1 MRVLV
6 AGATGAVGRQL
17 VPLLEGAGHEVVG
30 ISRRGP
36 RPVDVLDAGAVRR
49 AVAEAAPDAV
59 VHQLT
64 DLGDADG
71 AANNRIRTE
80 GTRNLVDAAR
90 AAGVRRIVAQSIS
103 WAYAPG
109 EGPADESVPLDPTRE
124 EPRSR
129 IVAGVRAL
137 ESAVAELPEA
147 VVLRYGILYGPG
159 TWYAPGGAVAAAL
172 AGDPAA
178 RFLGS
183 LAADDA
189 VSSFVHVAD
198 AAEAAVR
205 ALAWPPGAYNV
216 VDDETGSPAGPGCRS
231 SRRPWASRPRRRA
244 RVGRP
249 GPGARRTAGPGPWAG
264 SRPARPGGRASG
276 AGIQPRAP
284 GLDPGPPVLAD
295 GLRGPGSSPG

>member
-6 AGATGAVGRQL
+6 AGATGAVGRRL
-17 VPLLEGAGHEVVG
+17 VPRLEAAGHEVVG

-49 AVAEAAPDAV
+49 AVAEVGPDAV

-64 DLGDADG
+64 DLGAADG
-71 AANNRIRTE
+71 AANNRIRVE
-80 GTRNLVDAAR
+80 GTRNLVDAAL
-90 AAGVRRIVAQSIS
+90 AAGVGRIVAQSIS

-109 EGPADESVPLDPTRE
+109 DGPADESVPLDSTE
-124 EPRSR
+124 EVPRSR

-172 AGDPAA
+172 AGDPGA

-183 LAADDA
+183 TAADGS
-189 VSSFVHVAD
+189 VSSLVHVDD

-205 ALAWPPGAYNV
+205 ALEWPSGAYNV
-216 VDDETGSPAGPGCRS
+216 VDDEPAPG
-231 SRRPWASRPRRRA
+231 
-244 RVGRP
+244 RVWLPVLAAALGVP
-249 GPGARRTAGPGPWAG
+249 A
-264 SRPARPGGRASG
+264 PARSGGRAPWARGAVNARARALGWSPAHPSWRTGFADRGSG
-276 AGIQPRAP
+276 PSGQ
-284 GLDPGPPVLAD
+284 GV
-295 GLRGPGSSPG
+295 

>member
-6 AGATGAVGRQL
+6 AGATGVVGRQL
-17 VPLLEGAGHEVVG
+17 VPRLEAAGHEVVG
-30 ISRRGP
+30 LSRRGP

-64 DLGDADG
+64 DLGGADG
-71 AANNRIRTE
+71 TANNRVRIE

-90 AAGVRRIVAQSIS
+90 GAGVGRIVAQSIS

-109 EGPADESVPLDPTRE
+109 DGPADESVPLDPTDE
-124 EPRSR
+124 PPRSR

-137 ESAVAELPEA
+137 EEAVAELPEA

-159 TWYAPGGAVAAAL
+159 IWYAPGGAVAAAL

-183 LAADDA
+183 TAADDA

-205 ALAWPPGAYNV
+205 ALAWPSGAYNV
-216 VDDETGSPAGPGCRS
+216 VDDEP
-231 SRRPWASRPRRRA
+231 
-244 RVGRP
+244 
-249 GPGARRTAGPGPWAG
+249 
-264 SRPARPGGRASG
+264 
-276 AGIQPRAP
+276 AP
-284 GLDPGPPVLAD
+284 GHAWLPVLAEAL
-295 GLRGPGSSPG
+295 GVPAPARSGGGAAWARGAVNARARALGWAPAHPSWRTGFADRDPG

>member
-17 VPLLEGAGHEVVG
+17 VPRLEAVGHEVVG
-30 ISRRGP
+30 LSRRGP
-36 RPVDVLDAGAVRR
+36 NPVDVLDAGAVRR

-64 DLGDADG
+64 DLGAADG
-71 AANNRIRTE
+71 AANNRVRVE
-80 GTRNLVDAAR
+80 GTRNLVAAAR
-90 AAGVRRIVAQSIS
+90 GAGVGRIVAQSIS

-109 EGPADESVPLDPTRE
+109 DGPADESVPLDPTDE
-124 EPRSR
+124 PPRSR

-137 ESAVAELPEA
+137 EDAVAELPEA

-172 AGDPAA
+172 AGDPVA

-183 LAADDA
+183 TAADDA

-205 ALAWPPGAYNV
+205 ALAWPSGAYNV
-216 VDDETGSPAGPGCRS
+216 VDDEP
-231 SRRPWASRPRRRA
+231 
-244 RVGRP
+244 
-249 GPGARRTAGPGPWAG
+249 
-264 SRPARPGGRASG
+264 
-276 AGIQPRAP
+276 AP
-284 GLDPGPPVLAD
+284 GHAWLPVLAEAL
-295 GLRGPGSSPG
+295 GVPAPARSGGGAPWARGAVNARARALGWAPARASWRTGFADRDQC

>member
-6 AGATGAVGRQL
+6 AGATGAVGRQM

-64 DLGDADG
+64 DLGAADG
-71 AANNRIRTE
+71 AANNRIRTD

-109 EGPADESVPLDPTRE
+109 EGPADESVPLDPTWE

-137 ESAVAELPEA
+137 ESAVTELPEA
-147 VVLRYGILYGPG
+147 VVLRYGVLYGPG

-189 VSSFVHVAD
+189 VSSFVHVSD

-216 VDDETGSPAGPGCRS
+216 VDDEP
-231 SRRPWASRPRRRA
+231 
-244 RVGRP
+244 
-249 GPGARRTAGPGPWAG
+249 
-264 SRPARPGGRASG
+264 
-276 AGIQPRAP
+276 AP
-284 GLDPGPPVLAD
+284 GRTWLPVLAD
-295 GLRGPGSSPG
+295 ALGVPAPAPGTGGAPWARGAVNDRARALGWAPARPSWRTGFGDRGPGTVGQGV

>member
-17 VPLLEGAGHEVVG
+17 VPLLEEAGHEVVG

-36 RPVDVLDAGAVRR
+36 RPVDVLDAGAVHR

-64 DLGDADG
+64 DLGSADG
-71 AANNRIRTE
+71 AANNRIRVD

-109 EGPADESVPLDPTRE
+109 DGPADESVPLDPTE
-124 EPRSR
+124 EAPRSR

-137 ESAVAELPEA
+137 ESVAAELPEA

-159 TWYAPGGAVAAAL
+159 TWYAAGGAVAAAL

-183 LAADDA
+183 TAADDA

-205 ALAWPPGAYNV
+205 ALSWPSGAYNV
-216 VDDETGSPAGPGCRS
+216 VDDEPAPGHAWLPVLAEALGVPAPRRS
-231 SRRPWASRPRRRA
+231 EGGAPWARGAVNARA
-244 RVGRP
+244 RALG
-249 GPGARRTAGPGPWAG
+249 WA
-264 SRPARPGGRASG
+264 PARPSWRTGFADQGRG
-276 AGIQPRAP
+276 
-284 GLDPGPPVLAD
+284 
-295 GLRGPGSSPG
+295 

>member
-17 VPLLEGAGHEVVG
+17 VPRLEAAGHEVVG

-36 RPVDVLDAGAVRR
+36 RPVDVLDAGAVLR

-64 DLGDADG
+64 DLGSADG
-71 AANNRIRTE
+71 AANNRVRIE

-90 AAGVRRIVAQSIS
+90 AAGVGRIVAQSIS

-109 EGPADESVPLDPTRE
+109 DAPADESVPLDTTE
-124 EPRSR
+124 DLPRAR

-159 TWYAPGGAVAAAL
+159 TWYAPGGPVAAAL
-172 AGDPAA
+172 AGEPGA

-183 LAADDA
+183 TAADA
-189 VSSFVHVAD
+189 SVSSFVHVAD

-205 ALAWPPGAYNV
+205 ALAWPAGAYNV
-216 VDDETGSPAGPGCRS
+216 VDDEPAPGHDWLPVLAGALQVPAPERS
-231 SRRPWASRPRRRA
+231 EGRTPWARGAVNARA
-244 RVGRP
+244 RALG
-249 GPGARRTAGPGPWAG
+249 WA
-264 SRPARPGGRASG
+264 PARPSWRTGFADRGESG
-276 AGIQPRAP
+276 YG
-284 GLDPGPPVLAD
+284 V
-295 GLRGPGSSPG
+295 

>member
-17 VPLLEGAGHEVVG
+17 VPRLEAAGHEVVG

-64 DLGDADG
+64 DLGGADG
-71 AANNRIRTE
+71 AANNRVRIE

-90 AAGVRRIVAQSIS
+90 EAGVGRIVAQSIS

-109 EGPADESVPLDPTRE
+109 DAPADESVPLDGTE
-124 EPRSR
+124 ELPRAR

-137 ESAVAELPEA
+137 EAVVSELPEA

-159 TWYAPGGAVAAAL
+159 TWYAPDGAVAAAL
-172 AGDPAA
+172 AGDPEA

-183 LAADDA
+183 TAADA
-189 VSSFVHVAD
+189 SVSSFVHVAD
-198 AAEAAVR
+198 AADAAVR
-205 ALAWPPGAYNV
+205 ALAWPSGAYNV
-216 VDDETGSPAGPGCRS
+216 VDDEPAAGHDWLPVLAEVLGVPAPARAEG
-231 SRRPWASRPRRRA
+231 RTPWARGAVNARA
-244 RVGRP
+244 RALGW
-249 GPGARRTAGPGPWAG
+249 T
-264 SRPARPGGRASG
+264 PARPSWRTGFTDQG
-276 AGIQPRAP
+276 
-284 GLDPGPPVLAD
+284 V
-295 GLRGPGSSPG
+295 

>member
-17 VPLLEGAGHEVVG
+17 VPRLEAAGHEVVG
-30 ISRRGP
+30 FSRRGP
-36 RPVDVLDAGAVRR
+36 RPVDVLDAEAVRR
-49 AVAEAAPDAV
+49 AVADVAPDAV
-59 VHQLT
+59 AHQLT
-64 DLGDADG
+64 DLGGADG
-71 AANNRIRTE
+71 AANDRIRVD

-109 EGPADESVPLDPTRE
+109 DAPADEAVPLDPTRE
-124 EPRSR
+124 QPRAR

-137 ESAVAELPEA
+137 ESAVAELPEP

-183 LAADDA
+183 TAADDS

-205 ALAWPPGAYNV
+205 ALEWPPGAYNV
-216 VDDETGSPAGPGCRS
+216 VDDEPAPGHAWL
-231 SRRPWASRPRRRA
+231 PVLAAALGVPVPE
-244 RVGRP
+244 RV
-249 GPGARRTAGPGPWAG
+249 
-264 SRPARPGGRASG
+264 GGRAGWARG
-276 AGIQPRAP
+276 ALNARARAL
-284 GLDPGPPVLAD
+284 GWAPVRPSWRTGFTNQGA
-295 GLRGPGSSPG
+295 

>member
-17 VPLLEGAGHEVVG
+17 VPRLEAAGHEVVG

-36 RPVDVLDAGAVRR
+36 RPVDVLDAAAVLR

-64 DLGDADG
+64 DLGSADG
-71 AANNRIRTE
+71 AANNRVRID

-90 AAGVRRIVAQSIS
+90 AAGVGRIVAQSIS

-109 EGPADESVPLDPTRE
+109 DAPADESVPLDTTE
-124 EPRSR
+124 ELPRAR

-172 AGDPAA
+172 AGDPEA

-183 LAADDA
+183 TAADA
-189 VSSFVHVAD
+189 SVSSFVHVAD

-205 ALAWPPGAYNV
+205 ALAWPAGAYNV
-216 VDDETGSPAGPGCRS
+216 VDDEP
-231 SRRPWASRPRRRA
+231 
-244 RVGRP
+244 
-249 GPGARRTAGPGPWAG
+249 
-264 SRPARPGGRASG
+264 
-276 AGIQPRAP
+276 AP
-284 GLDPGPPVLAD
+284 GHDWLPVLA
-295 GLRGPGSSPG
+295 GALGVPAPERSAGRTPWARGAVNARARALGWAPAHPSWRTGFADRGERGYGV

>member
-17 VPLLEGAGHEVVG
+17 VPRLEAAGHAVVG
-30 ISRRGP
+30 ISRCGP
-36 RPVDVLDAGAVRR
+36 CPVDVLDAGAVRR

-64 DLGDADG
+64 DLGGADG
-71 AANNRIRTE
+71 AANNRVRVE

-90 AAGVRRIVAQSIS
+90 AAGVGRIVAQSIA

-109 EGPADESVPLDPTRE
+109 DAPADESVPLDATE
-124 EPRSR
+124 ELPRAR

-172 AGDPAA
+172 AGEPGA
-178 RFLGS
+178 RFPGS
-183 LAADDA
+183 TAADA
-189 VSSFVHVAD
+189 SVSSFVHVAD

-216 VDDETGSPAGPGCRS
+216 VDDEP
-231 SRRPWASRPRRRA
+231 
-244 RVGRP
+244 
-249 GPGARRTAGPGPWAG
+249 
-264 SRPARPGGRASG
+264 
-276 AGIQPRAP
+276 AP
-284 GLDPGPPVLAD
+284 GHDWLPVLA
-295 GLRGPGSSPG
+295 GALGPGRGERQGP

>member
-17 VPLLEGAGHEVVG
+17 VPRLEAAGHEVVG

-36 RPVDVLDAGAVRR
+36 RPVDVLDAEAVRR

-64 DLGDADG
+64 DLGGADG
-71 AANNRIRTE
+71 AANNRVRVE

-90 AAGVRRIVAQSIS
+90 EAGVRRIVAQSIS

-109 EGPADESVPLDPTRE
+109 DAPADESVPLDPTE
-124 EPRSR
+124 EPPRSR

-172 AGDPAA
+172 AGDPGA

-183 LAADDA
+183 TAADGS
-189 VSSFVHVAD
+189 VGSFVHVGD

-205 ALAWPPGAYNV
+205 ALEWPPGAYNV
-216 VDDETGSPAGPGCRS
+216 VDDEPAPGHAWLPVLAEALGVPAPGRTEG
-231 SRRPWASRPRRRA
+231 RAPWARGAVNARA
-244 RVGRP
+244 RALG
-249 GPGARRTAGPGPWAG
+249 WA
-264 SRPARPGGRASG
+264 PARPSWRTGF
-276 AGIQPRAP
+276 
-284 GLDPGPPVLAD
+284 AD
-295 GLRGPGSSPG
+295 QG

>member
-17 VPLLEGAGHEVVG
+17 VPRLAAAGHEVVG

-64 DLGDADG
+64 DLGGADG
-71 AANNRIRTE
+71 AANDRVRVE
-80 GTRNLVDAAR
+80 GTRNLVDAAL
-90 AAGVRRIVAQSIS
+90 AAGVGRIVAQSIS

-109 EGPADESVPLDPTRE
+109 DAPADESVPLDGTE
-124 EPRSR
+124 EPPRAR

-137 ESAVAELPEA
+137 ESVVSELPEA

-172 AGDPAA
+172 AGDPGA

-183 LAADDA
+183 TAADA
-189 VSSFVHVAD
+189 SVSSFVHVGD
-198 AAEAAVR
+198 AADAAVR
-205 ALAWPPGAYNV
+205 ALSWPSGAYNV
-216 VDDETGSPAGPGCRS
+216 VDDEPA
-231 SRRPWASRPRRRA
+231 
-244 RVGRP
+244 
-249 GPGARRTAGPGPWAG
+249 AGHDW
-264 SRPARPGGRASG
+264 
-276 AGIQPRAP
+276 
-284 GLDPGPPVLAD
+284 LPVLA
-295 GLRGPGSSPG
+295 GALGVPAPERTTGRTPWARGAVNARARALGWAPVRPSWRTGFTDQGV

>member
-17 VPLLEGAGHEVVG
+17 VPRLEAAGHEVVG

-36 RPVDVLDAGAVRR
+36 RPVDVLDAGAVLG

-64 DLGDADG
+64 DLGSADG
-71 AANNRIRTE
+71 AANNRVRIE
-80 GTRNLVDAAR
+80 GTRNLVDAAL
-90 AAGVRRIVAQSIS
+90 AAGVGRIVAQSIS

-109 EGPADESVPLDPTRE
+109 DAPADESVPLDTTE
-124 EPRSR
+124 DQPRAR

-137 ESAVAELPEA
+137 ESTVAELPEA

-172 AGDPAA
+172 AGEPEA

-183 LAADDA
+183 TAADA
-189 VSSFVHVAD
+189 SVSSFVHVAD

-205 ALAWPPGAYNV
+205 ALAWPAGAYNV
-216 VDDETGSPAGPGCRS
+216 VDDEP
-231 SRRPWASRPRRRA
+231 
-244 RVGRP
+244 
-249 GPGARRTAGPGPWAG
+249 
-264 SRPARPGGRASG
+264 
-276 AGIQPRAP
+276 AP
-284 GLDPGPPVLAD
+284 GHDWLPVLA
-295 GLRGPGSSPG
+295 GALGVPAPERSEGRTPWARGAVNARARALGWAPARASWRTGFADQGGSGYGV

>member
-17 VPLLEGAGHEVVG
+17 VPRLEAAGHEVVG

-36 RPVDVLDAGAVRR
+36 RPVDVLDPGAVLR

-64 DLGDADG
+64 DLGSADG
-71 AANNRIRTE
+71 AANNRVRIE

-90 AAGVRRIVAQSIS
+90 AAGVGRIVAQSIS

-109 EGPADESVPLDPTRE
+109 DAPADESVPLDRTE
-124 EPRSR
+124 DLPRAR

-137 ESAVAELPEA
+137 ESTVAELPEA

-172 AGDPAA
+172 AGEPEA

-183 LAADDA
+183 TAADA
-189 VSSFVHVAD
+189 SVSSFVHVAD

-205 ALAWPPGAYNV
+205 ALAWPAGAYNV
-216 VDDETGSPAGPGCRS
+216 VDDEP
-231 SRRPWASRPRRRA
+231 
-244 RVGRP
+244 
-249 GPGARRTAGPGPWAG
+249 
-264 SRPARPGGRASG
+264 
-276 AGIQPRAP
+276 AP
-284 GLDPGPPVLAD
+284 GQDWLPVLA
-295 GLRGPGSSPG
+295 GALGVPAPERSEGRTPWARGAVNARARALGWAPAHPSWRTGFADQGESDYGV

>member
-17 VPLLEGAGHEVVG
+17 VPRLEAAGHEVVG
-30 ISRRGP
+30 LSRRGP

-64 DLGDADG
+64 DLGAADG
-71 AANNRIRTE
+71 TANNRVRVE

-90 AAGVRRIVAQSIS
+90 GAGVGRIVAQSIS

-109 EGPADESVPLDPTRE
+109 DGPADESVPLDPTDE
-124 EPRSR
+124 PPRSR

-137 ESAVAELPEA
+137 EDTVAELPEA

-183 LAADDA
+183 TAADDA

-205 ALAWPPGAYNV
+205 ALAWPSGAYNV
-216 VDDETGSPAGPGCRS
+216 VDDEP
-231 SRRPWASRPRRRA
+231 
-244 RVGRP
+244 
-249 GPGARRTAGPGPWAG
+249 
-264 SRPARPGGRASG
+264 
-276 AGIQPRAP
+276 AP
-284 GLDPGPPVLAD
+284 GHAWLPVLAEAL
-295 GLRGPGSSPG
+295 GVPAPARSGGGAAWARGAVNARARALGWAPAHPSWRTGFADRDPG

>member
-17 VPLLEGAGHEVVG
+17 VPRLEAAGHEVVG
-30 ISRRGP
+30 LSRRGP
-36 RPVDVLDAGAVRR
+36 NPVDVLDAGAVHRT
-49 AVAEAAPDAV
+49 VAEAAPDAV

-64 DLGDADG
+64 DLGAADG
-71 AANNRIRTE
+71 SANNRVRVE

-90 AAGVRRIVAQSIS
+90 AAGVGRIVAQSIS

-109 EGPADESVPLDPTRE
+109 DAPADESVPLDPTE
-124 EPRSR
+124 EVPRSR

-183 LAADDA
+183 TAADDG

-205 ALAWPPGAYNV
+205 ALAWPSGAYNV
-216 VDDETGSPAGPGCRS
+216 VDDEPASGHTWLPVLAEALGVPAPARS
-231 SRRPWASRPRRRA
+231 EGRVPWARGAVNARA
-244 RVGRP
+244 RALGWAPAHPSWRTGFADRDPGRP
-249 GPGARRTAGPGPWAG
+249 G
-264 SRPARPGGRASG
+264 
-276 AGIQPRAP
+276 
-284 GLDPGPPVLAD
+284 
-295 GLRGPGSSPG
+295 